1 MNSIRLPI
9 LSALLL
15 CPFILWGELEVAEI
29 KRDKP
34 VDFQEEILPMLRAN
48 CLACHN
54 RTRSKGEVI
63 METPDDIRMGN
74 EGGPF
79 VEAGNAEQSFLFQLA
94 AHTDEPIMPPAKN
107 KVGAKNLTPT
117 ELGLL
122 KLWIDQ
128 GAKGTLK
135 ASLPV
140 TWQAYQR
147 ELPPVYATAVN
158 RSGRFAVAGRGNR
171 IHLYDLGAGEKEP
184 VNLADPSLAKFGFY
198 GKEDAAHLDVV
209 NSLAF
214 SPDGK
219 TLASGGYR
227 TIKLWKRTPM
237 VNQKGPKIPLPFDAQ
252 LKISPTGS
260 LAASFGEGNGSVLWS
275 LPEWKKIREI
285 GKEMGMVNAV
295 AFGPKSEHIA
305 LGGKNGE
312 FVLYAATDGKRLLEG
327 NSTNK
332 TPITGIAFS
341 GGESPGLAVAR
352 ESKVIEA
359 WPVAPVE
366 GSADWKPLREFKG
379 HASVIRHL
387 VFHPA
392 DSNVVFSGADDSTV
406 RAWRFKEG
414 TLLKSVS
421 VGTPVKRFALSSDG
435 TRFAVSGTLPGASLW
450 DYATGKKVADLKGN
464 PNNDLSSGQKDREL
478 AFAKTEQTYY
488 KAELKK
494 RKDERKKVA
503 DRQKAV
509 EKSLK
514 DAEAKPIADKKKAFD
529 KTLAERDLV
538 KGSLVKK
545 EESLPALEKKIPQE
559 EAVSKKL
566 EEELKKRTTELAGS
580 EKTEKA
586 ALAETIRLES
596 ELKKKE
602 SALAPFAPKI
612 EQNGQKTQALKKQLA
627 EAEEKIKQAA
637 GMPEQLEQ
645 ANKTKTDL
653 LAQLKPLQEQK
664 VVLEKQTAD
673 LGKQVA
679 DSKKAVDQAKAKSA
693 LAQKEADQL
702 RKEKKGTEDSLAQ
715 AKTKF
720 TESKKELDELKKAVT
735 VAKADLKKK
744 EDALIKA
751 EKEYQALENPRL
763 QFVRDLDRAKEDLVK
778 AANKIKEYE
787 ALNVRADADFNNT
800 ETASKLAK
808 EAVAEDAKRMLASVV
823 FSPDGKA
830 VVTLDQSGLINLWS
844 VGNQGKWLESH
855 QVEGKPGRFLGKL
868 GQNLAFVDQE
878 GISSVID
885 LKKEWA
891 LDGVIGGDLAQTP
904 IVHRVSALA
913 FSRDGKFLASGGGD
927 PSRTGEIIVWDP
939 IKKSMLKHFP
949 SIHSDMVNSVEFSY
963 DGKLLISGG
972 ADKFARVTDRETGEK
987 LHSFEGH
994 TSLVLGASLQANG
1007 RILASVGADGE
1018 IKVWNLVNGDRV
1030 GKQGGYAK
1038 EITSVRFLGLSD
1050 QALVTTGDKK
1060 ARIIRVPLGN
1070 PTNVRDLPGVVDV
1083 LHSGSASVGGGMVA
1097 AGGESGVF
1105 RVWKVSD
1112 GKLQASFEPPVKE
1125 EVAQLA
1131 E

>member
-1 MNSIRLPI
+1 MNSIRLSI
-9 LSALLL
+9 FSALLL
-15 CPFILWGELEVAEI
+15 YPLILWGELEVAEI
-29 KRDKP
+29 NRDKP

-63 METPDDIRMGN
+63 METPDDIRKGN

-79 VEAGNAEQSFLFQLA
+79 VEAGNAEESFLFQLA
-94 AHTDEPIMPPAKN
+94 AHTEEPIMPPAKN
-107 KVGAKNLTPT
+107 KVGAKNLSPT

-122 KLWIDQ
+122 KLWINQ

-147 ELPPVYATAVN
+147 ELPPIYSTAVN
-158 RSGRFAVAGRGNR
+158 QGGRFAVAGRGNR

-184 VNLADPSLAKFGFY
+184 LNLADPSLAKFGFY

-227 TIKLWKRTPM
+227 TIKLWKRTPV

-275 LPEWKKIREI
+275 LPEWKKLREV

-295 AFGPKSEHIA
+295 AFGPKSDRIA

-312 FVLYAATDGKRLLEG
+312 FVLYRAMDGKRLLEG
-327 NSTNK
+327 NSTNQ
-332 TPITGIAFS
+332 TAVTALAFS
-341 GGESPGLAVAR
+341 GGATTNLAVAR

-359 WPVAPVE
+359 WAIPSE
-366 GSADWKPLREFKG
+366 DSTGWKPLREFKG
-379 HASVIRHL
+379 HGSIIRHL
-387 VFHPA
+387 SFHPR
-392 DSNVVFSGADDSTV
+392 DGNVFFTGSDDSTV
-406 RAWRFKEG
+406 RAWKFKEG
-414 TLLKSVS
+414 TLLNSVN
-421 VGTPVKRFALSSDG
+421 VGTPVERFALSPDG
-435 TRFAVSGTLPGASLW
+435 TCFAVSGTLPGASLW
-450 DYATGKKVADLKGN
+450 DYATGKRVADLKGN
-464 PNNDLSSGQKDREL
+464 PDNDLSSEQKDREL
-478 AFAKTEQTYY
+478 AFATTEQTYY

-494 RKDERKKVA
+494 RHDERKKVA

-529 KTLAERDLV
+529 KALAERDEV
-538 KGSLVKK
+538 KLSLAKK
-545 EESLPALEKKIPQE
+545 EESLPVFEKRVPQE

-566 EEELKKRTTELAGS
+566 EEELKKRTTALAGP

-586 ALAETIRLES
+586 TLAETIRLES

-602 SALAPFAPKI
+602 SVLAPFAPKI

-645 ANKTKTDL
+645 TNKIKTDL

-735 VAKADLKKK
+735 AAKAELKKK

-751 EKEYQALENPRL
+751 EKEYQALENPRV
-763 QFVRDLDRAKEDLVK
+763 QFVRDLDRAKEDLLK
-778 AANKIKEYE
+778 ADGKIKEYE
-787 ALNVRADADFNNT
+787 DLNVRADADLNKT
-800 ETASKLAK
+800 ETASKLAR
-808 EAVAEDAKRMLASVV
+808 EAVTEDAKRMLASVV

-855 QVEGKPGRFLGKL
+855 QVEGKPVRFLGKL
-868 GQNLAFVDQE
+868 GQNLAFADQQ
-878 GISSVID
+878 GVSSLIN
-885 LKKEWA
+885 LKREWA

-913 FSRDGKFLASGGGD
+913 FSRDGELLASGGGD

-939 IKKSMLKHFP
+939 VKKSMLKHFT
-949 SIHSDMVNSVEFSY
+949 SVHSDMVNSVEFSH

-987 LHSFEGH
+987 LHAFEGH
-994 TSLVLGASLQANG
+994 TSLVLGASLHANG

-1018 IKVWNLVNGDRV
+1018 IKVWNLVTGDRV
-1030 GKQGGYAK
+1030 GKQGGYTK
-1038 EITSVRFLGLSD
+1038 EITSVRFLGLTD
-1050 QALVTTGDKK
+1050 QALVTTGDRK
-1060 ARIIRVPLGN
+1060 ARIVRVPLGN

-1112 GKLQASFEPPVKE
+1112 GKLQASFDPPVKE

>member
-9 LSALLL
+9 LSVLLL

-63 METPDDIRMGN
+63 METPDDIRKGN

-79 VEAGNAEQSFLFQLA
+79 VEAGNAEESFLFQLA
-94 AHTDEPIMPPAKN
+94 AHTEEPIMPPAKN
-107 KVGAKNLTPT
+107 KVGAKNLNPT

-147 ELPPVYATAVN
+147 ELPPIYATAVN
-158 RSGRFAVAGRGNR
+158 RVGRFGVAGRGNR

-184 VNLADPSLAKFGFY
+184 LNLADPSLAKFGFY

-227 TIKLWKRTPM
+227 TIKLWKRTPV
-237 VNQKGPKIPLPFDAQ
+237 VNRKGPKIPLSFDAR
-252 LKISPTGS
+252 LIISPSGS
-260 LAASFGEGNGSVLWS
+260 LAASFGEEDGSILWS
-275 LPEWKKIREI
+275 LPEWKKVREV
-285 GKEMGMVNAV
+285 GKEMGMINAV
-295 AFGPKSEHIA
+295 AFGPKSERIA

-327 NSTNK
+327 NSTDK
-332 TPITGIAFS
+332 TRVTGIAFS
-341 GGESPGLAVAR
+341 GGETPGLAVAR

-359 WPVAPVE
+359 WPVAPAE
-366 GSADWKPLREFKG
+366 GSADWKPLVELKG

-387 VFHPA
+387 AFHSA

-406 RAWRFKEG
+406 RAWKFKEG
-414 TLLKSVS
+414 TLLKSVN
-421 VGTPVKRFALSSDG
+421 VGVPVKRFALSPDG

-464 PNNDLSSGQKDREL
+464 PKNELSSGQKDREL

-488 KAELKK
+488 KDELKK
-494 RKDERKKVA
+494 RQDERKKVA

-514 DAEAKPIADKKKAFD
+514 DAEAKPIADKKKAMD
-529 KTLAERDLV
+529 KALAERDEV
-538 KGSLVKK
+538 KGSLAKQ
-545 EESLPALEKKIPQE
+545 EESLPALEKKIPEE

-566 EEELKKRTTELAGS
+566 EEELKKRTTALAGP

-586 ALAETIRLES
+586 ALAETMRLES
-596 ELKKKE
+596 EFEKKE
-602 SALAPFAPKI
+602 TALAPVALKI
-612 EQNGQKTQALKKQLA
+612 EQNDQKTKALIKQIT

-645 ANKTKTDL
+645 ANKIKTDL

-664 VVLEKQTAD
+664 VVQDKQAAD
-673 LGKQVA
+673 LRKQVA

-693 LAQKEADQL
+693 LAQMEAEQL
-702 RKEKKGTEDSLAQ
+702 RNEKKETEDSLAQ
-715 AKTKF
+715 ANTNFAK
-720 TESKKELDELKKAVT
+720 SKKELDELKKAVT
-735 VAKADLKKK
+735 AAKAELKKK
-744 EDALIKA
+744 EDALTKA
-751 EKEYQALENPRL
+751 ENEFQALENPRV

-778 AANKIKEYE
+778 ADSKIKEYE
-787 ALNVRADADFNNT
+787 ALNVRADADFNKT

-808 EAVAEDAKRMLASVV
+808 EAVVEDAKRMLASVV

-830 VVTLDQSGLINLWS
+830 VVTLDQSGLISLWS
-844 VGNQGKWLESH
+844 VANAGKWLESH
-855 QVEGKPGRFLGKL
+855 QLEGKPGRFMGKL

-878 GISSVID
+878 GVSSEIA
-885 LKKEWA
+885 LKREWV

-904 IVHRVSALA
+904 IVHRVTALA
-913 FSRDGKFLASGGGD
+913 FSRDGKLLASGGGD

-939 IKKSMLKHFP
+939 VKKSMLKHFP
-949 SIHSDMVNSVEFSY
+949 DVHSDMVNSVEFSR

-987 LHSFEGH
+987 LHAFEGH

-1018 IKVWNLVNGDRV
+1018 IKVWNLANGDRV

-1038 EITSVRFLGLSD
+1038 EITSVRFLGLTD

-1112 GKLQASFEPPVKE
+1112 GKLQASFDPPLKD